1 MELAV
6 SILYSLGVLSF
17 LLCVYFFL
25 GYRSQKKEWKQKV
38 KEWFPEEERKSFI
51 SKWGDKFD
59 EKESSEK
66 LRNKLHNANLKLLPS
81 EYLGIL
87 IVGFLVMFVMF
98 YSIFGMP
105 LLLSMVLPI
114 LLLLVSNYLLFYF
127 RKNSY
132 EIRFNDQLSEI
143 CRILGNA
150 ARSGLTINQG
160 IDIVAREVAAPAGNE
175 FKRISNELKLG
186 VNLETAFR
194 AVQKRNKSR
203 DFNLFIATLL
213 IQKKTGGN
221 LALTLDTM
229 ANTFEDR
236 KVLNQIIKTMTSEQ
250 KYISFIVP
258 ALPVFLLLVM
268 NNVIDG
274 FIDPLW
280 SGFGLIILIMFL
292 AAIVLSFFLIRKITN
307 IKV

>member
-1 MELAV
+1 
-6 SILYSLGVLSF
+6 
-17 LLCVYFFL
+17 
-25 GYRSQKKEWKQKV
+25 R
-38 KEWFPEEERKSFI
+38 
-51 SKWGDKFD
+51 
-59 EKESSEK
+59 
-66 LRNKLHNANLKLLPS
+66 
-81 EYLGIL
+81 
-87 IVGFLVMFVMF
+87 
-98 YSIFGMP
+98 
-105 LLLSMVLPI
+105 
-114 LLLLVSNYLLFYF
+114 
-127 RKNSY
+127 NSY
-132 EIRFNDQLSEI
+132 EIRFNDQLSKI
-143 CRILGNA
+143 GRMLGNA

-175 FKRISNELKLG
+175 FKRISNGLILG

-194 AVQKRNKSR
+194 AVQIRNKSR